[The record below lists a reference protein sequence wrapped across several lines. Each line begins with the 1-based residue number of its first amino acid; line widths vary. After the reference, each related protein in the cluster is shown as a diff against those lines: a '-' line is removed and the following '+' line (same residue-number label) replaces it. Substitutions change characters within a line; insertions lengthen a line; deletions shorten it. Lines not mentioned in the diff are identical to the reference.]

1 MKNLALILSSKPKYS
16 ETFIKE
22 LIKGLKNSKRINL
35 KVYYG
40 WKLNKWCGLYL
51 LLMLIKSMFFPLR
64 VLNNIKNLGLN
75 DPKLKFIDSLKITI
89 FNIPIITS
97 IVKFDY
103 IHFAFSNLAVNNSHL
118 SKHFGAKTSLS
129 LRGYDITFFPINHK
143 DCYKY
148 VWNNIDQIQYN
159 SNDLLDWAHK
169 WGASPTIPSSF
180 ISAAVND
187 EFILKNTNK
196 KEKEKGSAIRI
207 LTVGRFHWKKGI
219 DTALYAIS
227 ECIKE
232 NIAVRYTLIG
242 NGPEIE
248 KIKYLIVALKIEKY
262 VEIKKEISHSEVI
275 NFIDQSDLIV
285 VPSVQEGCSNF
296 VLESQARG
304 KYCIVSDAEGMNQVI
319 LNEETGKIVERGDFV
334 ALKDAIVDFSNFSI
348 EKRNEISIK
357 SITRIENEFKRS
369 TQIEK
374 WINFFNN

>member
-1 MKNLALILSSKPKYS
+1 MKNVALIIGSKQSYS
-16 ETFIKE
+16 ETFILE
-22 LIKGLKNSKRINL
+22 LIKGLQNSKKINL
-35 KVYYG
+35 KVFYS
-40 WKLNKWCGLYL
+40 WELSKWGGICL
-51 LLMLIKSMFFPLR
+51 LLFILKSLIFPVR
-64 VLNNIKNLGLN
+64 IIKNFYYLRNNNPEINFISAL
-75 DPKLKFIDSLKITI
+75 KLTLINLPVLTSFDS
-89 FNIPIITS
+89 
-97 IVKFDY
+97 FDFV
-103 IHFAFSNLAVNNSHL
+103 HFAFSNLAVNNTHL

-148 VWNNIDQIQYN
+148 FWNNIDKIQYN
-159 SNDLLDWAHK
+159 SNDLLNWAHK
-169 WGASPTIPSSF
+169 WGAPQSIPSTF

-196 KEKEKGSAIRI
+196 KEIGKSTEIRI
-207 LTVGRFHWKKGI
+207 LSVGRFHWKKGI

-248 KIKYLIVALKIEKY
+248 KIKYLIVALKIEKH

-319 LNEETGKIVERGDFV
+319 LNKETGKIIKRGDFI

-348 EKRNEISIK
+348 EKRNEISFK
-357 SITRIENEFKRS
+357 AITRIENEFKRS

-374 WINFFNN
+374 WLNFFNS